1 MNGKIA
7 LIKVMILKYAMS
19 FNLWN
24 LTLNVRFWKSYW
36 KINQKQESNS
46 SRINSLWLKFN
57 VLFGLK
63 IIPELDSD
71 EIYYDATLGNV

>member
-7 LIKVMILKYAMS
+7 LLKVMILKYAMS